1 MDYSLQFIRS
11 VFQEWTSKQASKH
24 THFPNHPT
32 TPCTLVM
39 DFQKSC
45 SYQQPI
51 NFMLRACL
59 FFRITSWKLSLFSPL
74 INAEMLV
81 ISNSNFLLFL
91 FLGDILGLAMQNLE
105 NLLQMPYG
113 CGEQNI
119 ALLASDTYVLDY
131 LQSTQQ
137 LTEEIKSKAF
147 SFLSNGEMIKYVLLI
162 INETNC
168 H

>member
-1 MDYSLQFIRS
+1 
-11 VFQEWTSKQASKH
+11 
-24 THFPNHPT
+24 
-32 TPCTLVM
+32 
-39 DFQKSC
+39 
-45 SYQQPI
+45 
-51 NFMLRACL
+51 
-59 FFRITSWKLSLFSPL
+59 
-74 INAEMLV
+74 MLV
-81 ISNSNFLLFL
+81 ISNRNFLLFL

-137 LTEEIKSKAF
+137 LTEEVKSKAF

-162 INETNC
+162 INETNR